1 MSFLIRPTTGPVP
14 QGRSWQQH
22 PLLAQPQLHYP
33 RRRSCTFKEAQLC
46 SNPWLRPACHPY
58 RCRPPNG
65 IYATIRPSL
74 CVSLLGYSPLL
85 ECLLLH
91 WRIQAHHHR
100 GRCFHH
106 YFTKPQTA
114 FTIVTDC
121 ADPLPTFAIL
131 SGSGTP
137 KDTGFAQVA
146 YPAVGSTTV
155 GFFGTSL
162 SEGSIFSL
170 NAAGKLLAGAEV
182 ADVKPGNSLR
192 SSISMPLW

>member
-1 MSFLIRPTTGPVP
+1 YITRAAGHALSKKPNSAPTLGYV
-14 QGRSWQQH
+14 
-22 PLLAQPQLHYP
+22 
-33 RRRSCTFKEAQLC
+33 
-46 SNPWLRPACHPY
+46 RPAIPTVVA
-58 RCRPPNG
+58 RQMAFTPPSVP
-65 IYATIRPSL
+65 AS
-74 CVSLLGYSPLL
+74 
-85 ECLLLH
+85 
-91 WRIQAHHHR
+91 HHHR